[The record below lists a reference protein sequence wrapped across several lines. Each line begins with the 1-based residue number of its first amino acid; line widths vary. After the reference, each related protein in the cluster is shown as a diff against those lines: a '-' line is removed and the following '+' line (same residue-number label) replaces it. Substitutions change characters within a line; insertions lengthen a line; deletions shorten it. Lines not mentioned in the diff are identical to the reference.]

1 MEGSSIALA
10 VLGTAVAGLLGYN
23 YFQRKT
29 IGKMNDYKEEVCK
42 SLYSQKRIFSEQ
54 DLKTQLNK
62 PIFSSDQKEEHDR
75 LMDCK
80 PIIFPSKWFG
90 GKKTRKARKDTF
102 MSRRR

>member
-29 IGKMNDYKEEVCK
+29 IGKMEDYKEEVCK
-42 SLYSQKRIFSEQ
+42 ALYSQKRIFNPEQ
-54 DLKTQLNK
+54 LKKELNK
-62 PIFSSDQKEEHDR
+62 PILSSDQQDEQQR
-75 LMDCK
+75 LRDCR